1 MFQSLRQKAWVVFP
15 ATVLSLLLAGCDQSD
30 PDVVAAPPTPPVVY
44 TATLSGAQEN
54 PPVLTAASGTATF
67 QLDTRSGVLTGTVVT
82 ANMTGTVAHLHIA
95 PVGVNGGVS
104 IPLNET
110 VTGSGS
116 WTVPAAT
123 VLTIEQRLAL
133 ASGNM
138 YANIHST
145 AYPGGLIRGQIG
157 VDVRAAT
164 LTGTQENPPVATAAR
179 GSGIISVDPNTR
191 ALIARVTTTGMA
203 GTAAHIHSA
212 ALGVNGGVIVPLTE
226 TAPGSGVWTSAA
238 TAAFDAAQYAA
249 FLAGNLYFNVHST
262 ANPGGEIRGQ
272 IGLNVIDVVMSGTQE
287 VPANTTTATGSAR
300 LLLNPQTLSL
310 TGTITTAGM
319 TGTAAHI
326 HTGVFGAN
334 GGVTFPFTATTPGG
348 NIWTMA
354 ATTLTTAQL
363 QSFLAGDMYT
373 NAHSA
378 AFPGGEVRGQIGEVL
393 RTATLSGT
401 QEVPPNTTTATGR
414 GVGRFDPVTL
424 AASFVVTST
433 VVSPTAAHIHTGA
446 IGANGGVT
454 VGFTQTTPGTWTSAA
469 TASLTAAQGAAFA
482 AGGMYYNVHSAAF
495 PGGEVRG
502 QATGRE

>member
-1 MFQSLRQKAWVVFP
+1 M
-15 ATVLSLLLAGCDQSD
+15 
-30 PDVVAAPPTPPVVY
+30 
-44 TATLSGAQEN
+44 
-54 PPVLTAASGTATF
+54 
-67 QLDTRSGVLTGTVVT
+67 
-82 ANMTGTVAHLHIA
+82 
-95 PVGVNGGVS
+95 
-104 IPLNET
+104 
-110 VTGSGS
+110 
-116 WTVPAAT
+116 
-123 VLTIEQRLAL
+123 
-133 ASGNM
+133 
-138 YANIHST
+138 
-145 AYPGGLIRGQIG
+145 
-157 VDVRAAT
+157 
-164 LTGTQENPPVATAAR
+164 
-179 GSGIISVDPNTR
+179 
-191 ALIARVTTTGMA
+191 
-203 GTAAHIHSA
+203 
-212 ALGVNGGVIVPLTE
+212 
-226 TAPGSGVWTSAA
+226 
-238 TAAFDAAQYAA
+238 
-249 FLAGNLYFNVHST
+249 
-262 ANPGGEIRGQ
+262 
-272 IGLNVIDVVMSGTQE
+272 
-287 VPANTTTATGSAR
+287 
-300 LLLNPQTLSL
+300 LNPQTLSL
-310 TGTITTAGM
+310 TGTITTTGM

-401 QEVPPNTTTATGR
+401 QEVPTNTTTATGR

-502 QATGRE
+502 QAPGRE